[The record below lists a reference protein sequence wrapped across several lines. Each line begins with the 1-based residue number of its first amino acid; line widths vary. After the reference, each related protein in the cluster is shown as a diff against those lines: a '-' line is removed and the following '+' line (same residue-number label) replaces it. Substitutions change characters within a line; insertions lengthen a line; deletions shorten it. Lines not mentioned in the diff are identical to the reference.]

1 MLGKEYAGQPA
12 AMALATELVQAAV
25 DADGRRDN
33 IKSHMSAVAYS
44 LATAR
49 TAEQQAAALEHA
61 EGVAQ
66 ALEGGRGGRFCYQPV
81 GRMADVSALR
91 GQLAGVVAQARERF
105 GGGAV
110 AGATAKKGK
119 KKRGKKGKAKKAKA
133 RKGGG

>member
-33 IKSHMSAVAYS
+33 IKAHMSAVAYS

-105 GGGAV
+105 GAAAPTVG
-110 AGATAKKGK
+110 KKGK
-119 KKRGKKGKAKKAKA
+119 KKRGKKAKAKKAKA

>member
-33 IKSHMSAVAYS
+33 IKAHMSAVAYS

-61 EGVAQ
+61 EGVAEV
-66 ALEGGRGGRFCYQPV
+66 LEGGRGGRFCYQPV

-105 GGGAV
+105 GAV
-110 AGATAKKGK
+110 AAPGAGKKGK

-133 RKGGG
+133 RRGGG

>member
-33 IKSHMSAVAYS
+33 IKAHMSAVAYS
-44 LATAR
+44 LAAAR

-105 GGGAV
+105 GAV
-110 AGATAKKGK
+110 AGATGKKGK